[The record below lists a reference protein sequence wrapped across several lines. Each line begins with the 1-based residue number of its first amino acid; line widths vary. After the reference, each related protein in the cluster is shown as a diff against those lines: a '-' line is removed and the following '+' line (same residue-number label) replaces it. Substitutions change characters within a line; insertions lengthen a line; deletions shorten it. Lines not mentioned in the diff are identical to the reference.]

1 MTDRRIVAVAIVLV
15 MVVAGCGKPQ
25 PPAANAAG
33 DQRTSTPEPA
43 ATDTSSEAGEPVQ
56 IEMRNVRLHMA
67 DGIVL
72 EIATLRGE
80 MLSTVRGRP
89 PVFDDPSSYTLRLFQ
104 ADVAM
109 DMASLSNLMNHHVFA
124 GKDSPLTDIE
134 MEIDEGRLK
143 QKAKLH
149 KGIVIPISLV
159 ATVSATRDGRM
170 HLRTEKVSTL
180 GIPTKGLLDLFGIEL
195 ADVMKLK
202 EQRGVEI
209 VDNDVVLDPGRLLP
223 PPRMDG
229 HLARV
234 EIAGNR
240 LHQVFSSARAV
251 SALSRPD
258 AAVPNYVYFSGSVLR
273 FGKLTMTGADLR
285 LIDGDPGDPFD
296 FFPAR
301 YQQQLIAGYSR
312 NTPQGGLKTYMPDF
326 NDLARVRELKPR

>member
-1 MTDRRIVAVAIVLV
+1 MTDRRIVAAAIVLSA
-15 MVVAGCGKPQ
+15 VVAGCRGSH
-25 PPAANAAG
+25 PPAESSAP
-33 DQRTSTPEPA
+33 DQGARPPTVA
-43 ATDTSSEAGEPVQ
+43 ATDTSPDVGELVQ

-67 DGIVL
+67 EGIVL
-72 EIATLRGE
+72 DVKTLRGE

-89 PVFDDPSSYTLRLFQ
+89 PIFDDPGSYTLRLFQ

-124 GKDSPLTDIE
+124 GKDPPLTDIE

-149 KGIVIPISLV
+149 KGIVLPISMV
-159 ATVSATRDGRM
+159 ATVSASRDGRM
-170 HLRTEKVSTL
+170 LLKTEKVSTL
-180 GIPTKGLLDLFGIEL
+180 GVPTKGLLDLFGIEL
-195 ADVMKLK
+195 ADLVKLK
-202 EQRGVEI
+202 EQRGIEI
-209 VDNDVVLDPGRLLP
+209 ADNDVILAPGRLLP
-223 PPRMDG
+223 PPQMDG

-240 LHQVFSSARAV
+240 LHQVFSNGKPAPPLART
-251 SALSRPD
+251 D
-258 AAVPNYVYFSGSVLR
+258 AASPNYLYFSGSVLR

-285 LIDGDPGDPFD
+285 LIDSDPDDPFD

-301 YQQQLIAGYSR
+301 YQQQLIAGYSK

-326 NDLARVRELKPR
+326 NDLGRVRDLKPR